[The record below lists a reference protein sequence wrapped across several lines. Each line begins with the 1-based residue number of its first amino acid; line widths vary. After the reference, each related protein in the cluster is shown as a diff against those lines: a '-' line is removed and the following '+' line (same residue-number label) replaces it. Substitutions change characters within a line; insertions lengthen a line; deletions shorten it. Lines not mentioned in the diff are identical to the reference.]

1 MRVGHQHLRT
11 SRFYT
16 NSGYDSSQRYNTP
29 KVHFIPKILVKHFW
43 ESIKALVWGQRT
55 RMHLCKIEQHL
66 CISLGNLLHLI
77 RDGIC
82 EPSVF
87 IERIDD
93 CCGPWNDC
101 WNARLRT
108 RYQCDRPVG
117 RMTLVGG
124 WSPGTI
130 VQILGLTC
138 QQVDLTCCKIEILE
152 APSCHQIGWLGL
164 FVYLSINAN
173 ITGWC
178 WGEKRWKMVGS
189 LLIATARS
197 LREFLRISWKVS
209 TWFSKSLKIE
219 ENPGVFSMVEGLCIF
234 APLFWKANILTA
246 VTSPSTMVRLL
257 GWIWIERLAHGFQ
270 AEVMVVGSVWN
281 MCWSICT
288 SGSLGMSGCLG

>member
-1 MRVGHQHLRT
+1 
-11 SRFYT
+11 
-16 NSGYDSSQRYNTP
+16 
-29 KVHFIPKILVKHFW
+29 
-43 ESIKALVWGQRT
+43 
-55 RMHLCKIEQHL
+55 MHLCKIEQHL

-87 IERIDD
+87 IERIDQLT
-93 CCGPWNDC
+93 CFC

-124 WSPGTI
+124 WTPGTI

-164 FVYLSINAN
+164 FVYLSIKAN

-197 LREFLRISWKVS
+197 LREFLRISWKAS

-234 APLFWKANILTA
+234 APLLKGEHPNSCYFAIYDGTA
-246 VTSPSTMVRLL
+246 L
-257 GWIWIERLAHGFQ
+257 GLDLDWRSAHGFQ

-288 SGSLGMSGCLG
+288 SRSLGMSGCLG